1 MGVVTEQA
9 VLNRLRELDPEAWPE
24 VCDFIGYLVT
34 AKGRRAP
41 ERGSAADVMAS
52 YGAWSMSPEEQ
63 QRILNAIRQER
74 EMENAGHG
82 AHL

>member
-9 VLNRLRELDPEAWPE
+9 VLDRLRELDPDAWPE

-34 AKGRRAP
+34 TKGRQAP
-41 ERGSAADVMAS
+41 ERGNAAGVMAS
-52 YGAWSMSPEEQ
+52 YGAWSMSREEQ
-63 QRILNAIRQER
+63 QRILDAIRWER
-74 EMENAGHG
+74 EMEDAGHG